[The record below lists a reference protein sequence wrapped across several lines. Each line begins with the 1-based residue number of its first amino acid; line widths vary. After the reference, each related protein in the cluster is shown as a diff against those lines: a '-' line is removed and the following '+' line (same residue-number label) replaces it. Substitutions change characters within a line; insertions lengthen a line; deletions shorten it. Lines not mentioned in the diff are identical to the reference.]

1 MKRLIFMVAVVVL
14 AGCNKPDANGKAEFG
29 VSGLPSN
36 CRAYVQYAI
45 NSYRAKEYSADQV
58 FAGLE
63 RNCGAHGTSW
73 AER

>member
-1 MKRLIFMVAVVVL
+1 MKRLMFLATVVVL
-14 AGCNKPDANGKAEFG
+14 TGCGKSDPNSTATFG
-29 VSGLPSN
+29 ASGLPSN

-63 RNCGAHGTSW
+63 RNCGAQGTSW

>member
-1 MKRLIFMVAVVVL
+1 MKRLIFLAAVVVL
-14 AGCNKPDANGKAEFG
+14 AGCGKSDPNGKAMFG
-29 VSGLPSN
+29 ASGLPSN

-63 RNCGAHGTSW
+63 RNCGAQGTSW
-73 AER
+73 ADR